1 MNIQTYVEAIEK
13 QGLKSEG
20 VIVMQHGEKIA
31 GHRWIPDTPKV
42 VFSVSKSFTSIA
54 VGMAIE
60 EGKLNLKDRVIGAFP
75 DKAPNADE
83 RTQALT
89 LEHCL
94 TMSRGY
100 PEFTRP
106 ESVSHVLQQKLSSDP
121 GSIFLYD
128 NACTFLASAML
139 TKATGLTVRDYL
151 EERLFRPLGIPK
163 PNWEETSDG
172 YTIGGTGLEVSTAS
186 LAVFG
191 QFLLQRGNWKGKQLI
206 SASWI
211 DCASRA
217 HISTSDSRHPDYDL
231 GYGYQFWPCRH
242 GAYRCDGK
250 DGQFVIVFP
259 REDAVVAIT
268 SNEENMKPILYTVWD
283 TILPQLRD

>member
-1 MNIQTYVEAIEK
+1 
-13 QGLKSEG
+13 
-20 VIVMQHGEKIA
+20 
-31 GHRWIPDTPKV
+31 
-42 VFSVSKSFTSIA
+42 
-54 VGMAIE
+54 MAID
-60 EGKLNLKDRVIGAFP
+60 EGKLKLNDRVIDAFP
-75 DKAPNADE
+75 DKAPHADE

-106 ESVSHVLQQKLSSDP
+106 ESLSHVLQQKLTRDP
-121 GSIFLYD
+121 GTVFLYD

-139 TKATGLTVRDYL
+139 TGVTGLTVRDYL
-151 EERLFRPLGIPK
+151 TERLFEPLGIPK
-163 PNWEETSDG
+163 PNWEETGDG
-172 YTIGGTGLEVSTAS
+172 YTMGGTGLEVSTAS

-191 QFLLQRGNWKGKQLI
+191 QFLLQRGSWKGKQLV

-211 DCASRA
+211 DSASRA
-217 HISTSDSRHPDYDL
+217 HISTGDSKHPDYDL

-250 DGQFVIVFP
+250 DGQFVVVFP
-259 REDAVVAIT
+259 REDAVAAIT

-283 TILPQLRD
+283 TILPQLRE